1 VTPTAIGAHCP
12 VTGETDTEFI
22 ASYNPCITSDN
33 RLVNA
38 TVENWLSNVSGLV
51 FNAKGARGTERAFYE
66 EEYDFSSE
74 SAESEL
80 MIFEDDRALSMY
92 DNVVDLIEQSAQL
105 PVDGRILDVGCGKGL
120 LLKRFVGRHSGWRP
134 YGIEQSRNA
143 LRLLAENLPGVQVFE
158 GLLQDEPFG
167 GERFELITA
176 NGVLEHVPDP
186 LAFLV
191 SCRALLGA
199 GGRLYIGV
207 PNFATNPTDLFTFD
221 HLTRFTPATAR
232 ALFGLAGFSVRAE
245 WVLPTR
251 VPMWFL
257 LERSEPRPL
266 PDRAHLVQDSKGHV
280 TTAQRFIKESFAAYD
295 QCVVDASAVGGKI
308 ALYGLGAIGLL
319 GTVYTT
325 MTASRINCLVD
336 DNPHFWGTRKEG
348 LEIVAPTELASRG
361 ITHIAIAANP
371 CNVTQIRQRLSRRNG
386 QALAIYSA

>member
-1 VTPTAIGAHCP
+1 VNPTVSSARCP
-12 VTGETDTEFI
+12 VTGEMDTEFVV
-22 ASYNPCITSDN
+22 SYNPCITSDN

-38 TVENWLSNVSGLV
+38 TVENWVSNVSGLI

-92 DNVVDLIEQSAQL
+92 DNVVDFIQQSAPL
-105 PVDGRILDVGCGKGL
+105 PGEGRVLDVGCGKGL
-120 LLKRFVGRHSGWRP
+120 LLKRFVGRHSQWRP

-143 LRLLAENLPGVQVFE
+143 LRLLAENLPEAQVFE
-158 GLLQDEPFG
+158 GLLQDDPFG

-186 LAFLV
+186 LAFLA
-191 SCRALLGA
+191 SCGNLLGA

-221 HLTRFTPATAR
+221 HVTRFTPATAR
-232 ALFGLAGFSVRAE
+232 ALFGLAGFTIRAE
-245 WVLPTR
+245 WVLSTR

-257 LERSEPRPL
+257 LEPAEPQPL
-266 PDRAHLVQDSKGHV
+266 PDRATIVQDSKGHV
-280 TTAQRFIKESFAAYD
+280 ASAQRFIERSFAAYD
-295 QCVVDASAVGGKI
+295 RCVADASHAGGKI

-319 GTVYTT
+319 GTAYTT
-325 MTASRINCLVD
+325 MKASKISCLAD
-336 DNPHFWGTRKEG
+336 DNPHYWGTRKEG
-348 LEIVAPTELASRG
+348 LEIVSPAELVPRG
-361 ITHIAIAANP
+361 ITHVAVAANP
-371 CNVTQIRQRLSRRNG
+371 CNVIQIRQRLSRSNG
-386 QALAIYSA
+386 QTLGIYSA